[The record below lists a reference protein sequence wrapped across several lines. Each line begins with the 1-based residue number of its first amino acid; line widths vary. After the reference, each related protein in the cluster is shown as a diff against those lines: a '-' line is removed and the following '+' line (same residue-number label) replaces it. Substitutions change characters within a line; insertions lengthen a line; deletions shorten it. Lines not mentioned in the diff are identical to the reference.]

1 MSKKGGNAKG
11 AVEPKSIQNRR
22 ARYDYEILE
31 TFEAGLVLTGTE
43 VKSLYLGRAHL
54 ADAYCRVMDGE
65 IWVLNMD
72 IESYEM
78 ASFAQHERRRDRK
91 LLMHKK
97 EIRILERQAMEKGM
111 AIIPLACYFKNGK
124 AKLQIGVGR
133 GKSHHDKRD
142 KIAKDETRREVERL
156 QGRRG

>member
-1 MSKKGGNAKG
+1 MPKNGGHSKG
-11 AVEPKSIQNRR
+11 AVEPRSIQNRR

-31 TFEAGLVLTGTE
+31 TYEAGLVLTGTE

-54 ADAYCRVMDGE
+54 ADAYCRVVNGE

-72 IESYEM
+72 IEPYEM

-91 LLMHKK
+91 LLMHKR
-97 EIRILERQAMEKGM
+97 EIRALERQAMEKGM
-111 AIIPLACYFKNGK
+111 TIIPLACYFKNGK

-133 GKSHHDKRD
+133 GKSRHDKRE
-142 KIAKDETRREVERL
+142 KIAKEETRREVERL
-156 QGRRG
+156 QGRRR